1 MVLTRRL
8 ITEYRVAVIPG
19 RTFGL
24 DGECR
29 LRISY
34 GPLKPETA
42 AEGIARLVS
51 GLKAIVP
58 G

>member
-8 ITEYRVAVIPG
+8 IAEHGVAVIPG

-24 DGECR
+24 ENCCC

-34 GPLKPETA
+34 GPLKPQTA
-42 AEGIARLVS
+42 AEGIGRLVK
-51 GLKAIVP
+51 GLKENVRK
-58 G
+58 